1 MKKLFALFLAAGMV
15 AFMACGGGK
24 KEAAAKAKADST
36 RKADGIAKVNDSIKK
51 IQMADSIKKAQMADS
66 LKKDSIDK
74 KGGKKEM
81 KKEMK
86 KTK

>member
-1 MKKLFALFLAAGMV
+1 MKKLLALFLAAGMV

-36 RKADGIAKVNDSIKK
+36 KKADSIAKINDSIKK
-51 IQMADSIKKAQMADS
+51 IKEADSLKEVAKKDS

-74 KGGKKEM
+74 KGGKKEV
-81 KKEMK
+81 KKEVK